1 MVDQGM
7 DEQARRPLRVAV
19 VQDRSATWS
28 LADQLQSEALQ
39 LTSIGTLAGLEE
51 TLAAG
56 NVDVVV
62 VDPEFREAWP
72 TKVGQQLDQHA
83 ARRCPVIVVCRSADT
98 AALIKRRT
106 NAVLDVLL
114 RDDVSAED
122 LRELVRGA
130 GLRFRTR
137 MRP

>member
-7 DEQARRPLRVAV
+7 DERTRRLLRVAV

-28 LADQLQSEALQ
+28 LADQLKSEAFQ

-51 TLAAG
+51 MLFAG
-56 NVDVVV
+56 NVDVAVA
-62 VDPEFREAWP
+62 DPEFREAWP

-106 NAVLDVLL
+106 AAILDVLL
-114 RDDVSAED
+114 KDDVSAED
-122 LRELVRGA
+122 LRELVQGA
-130 GLRFRTR
+130 SLRFRTR